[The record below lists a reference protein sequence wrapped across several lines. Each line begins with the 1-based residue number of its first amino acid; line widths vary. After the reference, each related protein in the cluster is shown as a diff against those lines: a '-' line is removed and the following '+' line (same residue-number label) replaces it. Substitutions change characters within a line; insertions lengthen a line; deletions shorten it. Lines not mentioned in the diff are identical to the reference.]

1 MSKETSIKPYADQAT
16 DKKSQVTEMF
26 DNISGHYDRMN
37 RLITFGMDVGWR
49 KKVLKIVADSHPR
62 SILDIATGTGDMPL
76 LMKTTG
82 ADRIVGIDISP
93 GMLSVAKQKI
103 QDQNLEELISFEL
116 GDAENLPY
124 PDQTFDAATVSY
136 GIRNFQDLQQG
147 LSEILRVLSSDGV
160 LVILETSVPRSF
172 PMKQGYWIHTKVVL
186 PLVGRL
192 FSTDKRAYS
201 YLGDSA
207 HVFPYGERLK
217 NILMEVGYTDVTVMP
232 QAGGI
237 STIYKAVKK
246 RALVDFNNRS

>member
-1 MSKETSIKPYADQAT
+1 MSEETSIKPYSDQAT

-49 KKVLKIVADSHPR
+49 KKVLKIVADSQPD
-62 SILDIATGTGDMPL
+62 SILDIATGTGDMPI
-76 LMKTTG
+76 LMKSTQ
-82 ADRIVGIDISP
+82 AERIIGIDISS
-93 GMLSVAKQKI
+93 GMLEVAKQKI
-103 QDQNLEELISFEL
+103 KDQKLENLISFEL

-124 PDQTFDAATVSY
+124 DDGSFDAATVSY
-136 GIRNFQDLQQG
+136 GIRNFQDLKKG
-147 LSEILRVLSSDGV
+147 LSEILRVLSTDGI
-160 LVILETSVPRSF
+160 LVILETSVPQSF

-192 FSTDKRAYS
+192 FSSDKRAYS

-217 NILMEVGYTDVTVMP
+217 KILVEVGYANVEVMP

-237 STIYKAVKK
+237 STIYKAEKK
-246 RALVDFNNRS
+246 GT

>member
-1 MSKETSIKPYADQAT
+1 MSEETSIKPYSDQAT

-49 KKVLKIVADSHPR
+49 KKVLKIVADSQPD
-62 SILDIATGTGDMPL
+62 SILDIATGTGDMPI
-76 LMKTTG
+76 LMKSTQ
-82 ADRIVGIDISP
+82 AERIIGIDISS
-93 GMLSVAKQKI
+93 GMLEVAKQKI
-103 QDQNLEELISFEL
+103 KDQKLENLISFEL

-124 PDQTFDAATVSY
+124 DDGSFDAATVSY
-136 GIRNFQDLQQG
+136 GIRNFQDLKKG
-147 LSEILRVLSSDGV
+147 LSEILRVLSTDGI
-160 LVILETSVPRSF
+160 LVILETSVPQSF
-172 PMKQGYWIHTKVVL
+172 PMKHGYWIHTKVVL

-192 FSTDKRAYS
+192 FSSDKRAYS

-217 NILMEVGYTDVTVMP
+217 KILVEVGYANVEVMP

-237 STIYKAVKK
+237 STIYKAEKK
-246 RALVDFNNRS
+246 GT

>member
-1 MSKETSIKPYADQAT
+1 MSEETSIKPYSDQAT

-49 KKVLKIVADSHPR
+49 KKVLKIVADSQPD
-62 SILDIATGTGDMPL
+62 SILDIATGTGDMPI
-76 LMKTTG
+76 LMKSTQ
-82 ADRIVGIDISP
+82 AERIIGIDISS
-93 GMLSVAKQKI
+93 GMLEVAKQKI
-103 QDQNLEELISFEL
+103 KDQKLENLISFEL

-124 PDQTFDAATVSY
+124 DDGSFDAATVSY
-136 GIRNFQDLQQG
+136 GIRNFQDLKKG
-147 LSEILRVLSSDGV
+147 LSEILRVLSTDGT
-160 LVILETSVPRSF
+160 LVILETSVPQSF

-192 FSTDKRAYS
+192 FSSDKRAYS

-217 NILMEVGYTDVTVMP
+217 KILVEVGYANVEVMP

-237 STIYKAVKK
+237 STIYKAEKK
-246 RALVDFNNRS
+246 GT

>member
-1 MSKETSIKPYADQAT
+1 MSEETSIKPYSDQAT

-49 KKVLKIVADSHPR
+49 KKVLKIVADSQPD
-62 SILDIATGTGDMPL
+62 SILDIATGTGDMPI
-76 LMKTTG
+76 LMKSTQ
-82 ADRIVGIDISP
+82 AERIIGIDISS
-93 GMLSVAKQKI
+93 GMLEVAKQKI
-103 QDQNLEELISFEL
+103 KDQKLENLISFEL

-124 PDQTFDAATVSY
+124 DDGSFDAATVSY
-136 GIRNFQDLQQG
+136 GIRNFQDLKKG
-147 LSEILRVLSSDGV
+147 LSEILRVLSPDGT
-160 LVILETSVPRSF
+160 LVILETSVPQLF

-192 FSTDKRAYS
+192 FSSDKRAYS

-217 NILMEVGYTDVTVMP
+217 KILVEVGYANVEVMP

-237 STIYKAVKK
+237 STIYKAEKK
-246 RALVDFNNRS
+246 GT

>member
-1 MSKETSIKPYADQAT
+1 MSEETSIKPYSDQAT

-49 KKVLKIVADSHPR
+49 KKVLKIVADSQPD
-62 SILDIATGTGDMPL
+62 SILDIATGTGDMPI
-76 LMKTTG
+76 LMKSTQ
-82 ADRIVGIDISP
+82 AERIIGIDISS
-93 GMLSVAKQKI
+93 GMLEVAKQKI
-103 QDQNLEELISFEL
+103 KDQKLENLISFEL

-124 PDQTFDAATVSY
+124 DDGSFDAATVSY
-136 GIRNFQDLQQG
+136 GIRNFQDLKKG
-147 LSEILRVLSSDGV
+147 LSEILRVLSTDGI
-160 LVILETSVPRSF
+160 LVILETSVPQSF

-192 FSTDKRAYS
+192 FSSDKRAYS

-207 HVFPYGERLK
+207 HLFPYGERLK
-217 NILMEVGYTDVTVMP
+217 KILVEVGYANVEVMP

-237 STIYKAVKK
+237 STIYKAEKK
-246 RALVDFNNRS
+246 GT

>member
-1 MSKETSIKPYADQAT
+1 MSEETSIKPYSDQAT

-49 KKVLKIVADSHPR
+49 KKVLKIVADSQPD
-62 SILDIATGTGDMPL
+62 SILDIATGTGDMPI
-76 LMKTTG
+76 LMKSTQ
-82 ADRIVGIDISP
+82 AERIIGIDISS
-93 GMLSVAKQKI
+93 GMLEVAKQKI
-103 QDQNLEELISFEL
+103 KDQKLENLISFEL

-124 PDQTFDAATVSY
+124 DDGSFDAATVSY
-136 GIRNFQDLQQG
+136 GIRNFQDLKKG
-147 LSEILRVLSSDGV
+147 LSEILRVLSTDGI
-160 LVILETSVPRSF
+160 LVILETFVPQSF

-192 FSTDKRAYS
+192 FSSDKRAYS

-217 NILMEVGYTDVTVMP
+217 KILVEVGYANVEVMP

-237 STIYKAVKK
+237 STIYKAEKK
-246 RALVDFNNRS
+246 GT

>member
-1 MSKETSIKPYADQAT
+1 MSEETSIKPYSDQAT

-49 KKVLKIVADSHPR
+49 KKVLKIVADSQPD
-62 SILDIATGTGDMPL
+62 SILDIATGTGDMPI
-76 LMKTTG
+76 LMKSTQ
-82 ADRIVGIDISP
+82 AERIIGIDISS
-93 GMLSVAKQKI
+93 GMLEVAKQKI
-103 QDQNLEELISFEL
+103 KDQKLENLISFEL

-124 PDQTFDAATVSY
+124 DDGSFDAATVSY
-136 GIRNFQDLQQG
+136 GIRNFQDLKKG
-147 LSEILRVLSSDGV
+147 LSEILRVLSPDGT
-160 LVILETSVPRSF
+160 LVILETSVPQSF

-192 FSTDKRAYS
+192 FSSDKRAYS

-217 NILMEVGYTDVTVMP
+217 KILVEVGYANVEVMP

-237 STIYKAVKK
+237 STIYKAEKK
-246 RALVDFNNRS
+246 GT

>member
-1 MSKETSIKPYADQAT
+1 MSEETSIKPYSDQAT

-26 DNISGHYDRMN
+26 DNISGHYDTMN

-49 KKVLKIVADSHPR
+49 KKVLKIVADSQPD
-62 SILDIATGTGDMPL
+62 SILDIATGTGDMPI
-76 LMKTTG
+76 LMKSTQ
-82 ADRIVGIDISP
+82 AERIIGIDISS
-93 GMLSVAKQKI
+93 GMLEVAKQKI
-103 QDQNLEELISFEL
+103 KDQKLENLISFEL

-124 PDQTFDAATVSY
+124 DDGSFDAATVSY
-136 GIRNFQDLQQG
+136 GIRNFQDLKKG
-147 LSEILRVLSSDGV
+147 LSEILRVLSPDGT
-160 LVILETSVPRSF
+160 LVILETSVPQSF

-192 FSTDKRAYS
+192 FSSDKRAYS

-217 NILMEVGYTDVTVMP
+217 KILVEVGYANVEVMP

-237 STIYKAVKK
+237 STIYKAEKK
-246 RALVDFNNRS
+246 GT

>member
-49 KKVLKIVADSHPR
+49 KKVLKIVSNSKPA
-62 SILDIATGTGDMPL
+62 SILDIATGTGDMPI
-76 LMKTTG
+76 LMKSTQ
-82 ADRIVGIDISP
+82 AERIIGIDISS
-93 GMLSVAKQKI
+93 GMLEVAKQKI
-103 QDQNLEELISFEL
+103 KDQSLS
-116 GDAENLPY
+116 
-124 PDQTFDAATVSY
+124 FDAATVSY
-136 GIRNFQDLQQG
+136 GIRNFQDLEKG
-147 LSEILRVLSSDGV
+147 LSEILRVLSTDGI
-160 LVILETSVPRSF
+160 LVILETSVPQSF
-172 PMKQGYWIHTKVVL
+172 PMKQGYWIHTKVIL
-186 PLVGRL
+186 PLIGRL

-217 NILMEVGYTDVTVMP
+217 KILVEVGYDNVKMMP

-237 STIYKAVKK
+237 STIYKAHKK
-246 RALVDFNNRS
+246 VT

>member
-1 MSKETSIKPYADQAT
+1 MSEETSIKPYSDQAT

-49 KKVLKIVADSHPR
+49 KKVLKIVADSQPD
-62 SILDIATGTGDMPL
+62 SILDIATGTGDMPI
-76 LMKTTG
+76 LMKSTQ
-82 ADRIVGIDISP
+82 AERIIGIDISS
-93 GMLSVAKQKI
+93 GMLEVAKQKI
-103 QDQNLEELISFEL
+103 KDQKLENLISFEL

-124 PDQTFDAATVSY
+124 DDGSFDAATVSY
-136 GIRNFQDLQQG
+136 GIRNFQDLKMG
-147 LSEILRVLSSDGV
+147 LSEILRVLSPDGT
-160 LVILETSVPRSF
+160 LVILETSVPQSF

-192 FSTDKRAYS
+192 FSSDKRAYS

-217 NILMEVGYTDVTVMP
+217 KILVEVGYANVEVMP

-237 STIYKAVKK
+237 STIYKAEKK
-246 RALVDFNNRS
+246 GT

>member
-49 KKVLKIVADSHPR
+49 KKVLKIVSDSKPA
-62 SILDIATGTGDMPL
+62 SILDIATGTGDMPI
-76 LMKTTG
+76 LMKSTR
-82 ADRIVGIDISP
+82 AERIIGIDISS
-93 GMLSVAKQKI
+93 GMLAIAKQKI
-103 QDQNLEELISFEL
+103 KDQNLEDLISFEL

-124 PDQTFDAATVSY
+124 EDGSFDAATVSY
-136 GIRNFQDLQQG
+136 GIRNFQDLEKG
-147 LSEILRVLSSDGV
+147 LSEILRVLSPDGI
-160 LVILETSVPRSF
+160 LVVLETSVPQSF
-172 PMKQGYWIHTKVVL
+172 PMKQGYWIHTKVIL

-217 NILMEVGYTDVTVMP
+217 KILVEVGYDNVKMMP

-237 STIYKAVKK
+237 STIYKAHKK
-246 RALVDFNNRS
+246 AT